1 VARGEAG
8 DTVARK
14 ILFYETGGPEVLK
27 IVEVPTPEPGAGEI
41 RIRVKAIG
49 LNRSEVNFRAGTYG
63 PPPALPAQLGSEVSG
78 EVDAVGTGVT
88 NFKTDDALSVIAT
101 FGPAQYGLYGDLV
114 LAPARSV
121 VKHPAN
127 LTWEEAAASW
137 MPFTTAW
144 TGLIDIA
151 KLAAKDTVLITA
163 ASSGVGLAAI
173 QMARQEGAIPIALTR
188 RSRKADA
195 LLQAGAAHVIA
206 TEEKDVKDEVKQLTG
221 GKGARVVFDAVGGP
235 SFAKLV
241 SATSMDGLVLTYGVL
256 SKEMNSFPAIQ
267 VLRRRLTIRG
277 FAANS
282 TLDDD
287 ARLNALK
294 SYILPG
300 LASGAFKPR
309 IAKTYPFESIVDAHR
324 YLESNEQFGKVV
336 VTT

>member
-1 VARGEAG
+1 M
-8 DTVARK
+8 ARK
-14 ILFYETGGPEVLK
+14 ILFYETGGAEVLK
-27 IVEVPTPEPGAGEI
+27 IVEVPTPEPGAVEI

-49 LNRSEVNFRAGTYG
+49 LNCAEINFRAGTYG
-63 PPPALPAQLGSEVSG
+63 PPPAVPAQLGLEASG
-78 EVDAVGTGVT
+78 EIDAVGTGVT
-88 NFKTDDALSVIAT
+88 GFGVGDVVSVIAT
-101 FGPAQYGLYGDLV
+101 FGPAQFGLYGDLV

-137 MPFTTAW
+137 VPFTTAW

-151 KLAAKDTVLITA
+151 KLAAKDTVLITV
-163 ASSGVGLAAI
+163 ASSSVGLAAI
-173 QMARQEGAIPIALTR
+173 RVARREGAIPIALTR

-206 TEEKDVKDEVKQLTG
+206 TEEKDVEEEIRRFTD

-241 SATSMDGLVLTYGVL
+241 SSTSMDGLVLTYGVL

-287 ARLNALK
+287 ARLDVGTVLNVVRRPEALR
-294 SYILPG
+294 SRVVAL
-300 LASGAFKPR
+300 
-309 IAKTYPFESIVDAHR
+309 V
-324 YLESNEQFGKVV
+324 EQRVECLQNQRLVSCFL
-336 VTT
+336 